1 MRLKILSDDEIDA
14 LYGRPRFT
22 QEERVEYFTLSAQE
36 KVALAQLH
44 SLKSKVFFILQL
56 GYFKARRMFF
66 VFGLKDAV
74 DDAAYVRDKYFSA
87 FSEGDTEI
95 AETTRLKQQRLI
107 LDLCKYRNA
116 DAVVRRK
123 LEVRAGQAA
132 AMCGKPVYVF
142 RELMHYLAEQ
152 RIVALGYSSMQDMIG
167 RALAQEQRRLE
178 AIVIDHVGPSAKF
191 ALNRLLEDT
200 QGLHEITLLKR
211 DPRDFSNHEI
221 RREATTFAQPKR
233 PAITKHKAPCG
244 VSTRTVV
251 CSHNRGT

>member
-1 MRLKILSDDEIDA
+1 MRLKILSDDEIEA

-132 AMCGKPVYVF
+132 AVCGKCLCLP
-142 RELMHYLAEQ
+142 RTH
-152 RIVALGYSSMQDMIG
+152 ALPG
-167 RALAQEQRRLE
+167 RAAHRRSWIQQH
-178 AIVIDHVGPSAKF
+178 AGYD
-191 ALNRLLEDT
+191 R
-200 QGLHEITLLKR
+200 
-211 DPRDFSNHEI
+211 PRARAGAAS
-221 RREATTFAQPKR
+221 
-233 PAITKHKAPCG
+233 
-244 VSTRTVV
+244 S
-251 CSHNRGT
+251 

>member
-167 RALAQEQRRLE
+167 PRARAR
-178 AIVIDHVGPSAKF
+178 AAS
-191 ALNRLLEDT
+191 
-200 QGLHEITLLKR
+200 
-211 DPRDFSNHEI
+211 S
-221 RREATTFAQPKR
+221 
-233 PAITKHKAPCG
+233 
-244 VSTRTVV
+244 
-251 CSHNRGT
+251 

>member
-56 GYFKARRMFF
+56 GYFKARL
-66 VFGLKDAV
+66 GLKDAI

-142 RELMHYLAEQ
+142 RALMHYLAEQ

-191 ALNRLLEDT
+191 ELNGLLEDT
-200 QGLHEITLLKR
+200 Q
-211 DPRDFSNHEI
+211 
-221 RREATTFAQPKR
+221 
-233 PAITKHKAPCG
+233 
-244 VSTRTVV
+244 
-251 CSHNRGT
+251 

>member
-123 LEVRAGQAA
+123 LEVRAGQRRRFVASLFMSSENSCTTWQSSASSLLDTAA
-132 AMCGKPVYVF
+132 C
-142 RELMHYLAEQ
+142 
-152 RIVALGYSSMQDMIG
+152 RI
-167 RALAQEQRRLE
+167 
-178 AIVIDHVGPSAKF
+178 
-191 ALNRLLEDT
+191 
-200 QGLHEITLLKR
+200 
-211 DPRDFSNHEI
+211 
-221 RREATTFAQPKR
+221 
-233 PAITKHKAPCG
+233 
-244 VSTRTVV
+244 
-251 CSHNRGT
+251 

>member
-87 FSEGDTEI
+87 FSEGDTE
-95 AETTRLKQQRLI
+95 
-107 LDLCKYRNA
+107 
-116 DAVVRRK
+116 
-123 LEVRAGQAA
+123 GS
-132 AMCGKPVYVF
+132 G
-142 RELMHYLAEQ
+142 
-152 RIVALGYSSMQDMIG
+152 
-167 RALAQEQRRLE
+167 
-178 AIVIDHVGPSAKF
+178 AKF
-191 ALNRLLEDT
+191 
-200 QGLHEITLLKR
+200 K
-211 DPRDFSNHEI
+211 F
-221 RREATTFAQPKR
+221 R
-233 PAITKHKAPCG
+233 PDLAG
-244 VSTRTVV
+244 E
-251 CSHNRGT
+251 

>member
-107 LDLCKYRNA
+107 LDLCKCRNA
-116 DAVVRRK
+116 DARGAE
-123 LEVRAGQAA
+123 EVGGACRPGGGDVWQACLCLPRTHA
-132 AMCGKPVYVF
+132 LSLYYTGRGKGGC
-142 RELMHYLAEQ
+142 RG
-152 RIVALGYSSMQDMIG
+152 RIP
-167 RALAQEQRRLE
+167 
-178 AIVIDHVGPSAKF
+178 DH
-191 ALNRLLEDT
+191 
-200 QGLHEITLLKR
+200 
-211 DPRDFSNHEI
+211 
-221 RREATTFAQPKR
+221 
-233 PAITKHKAPCG
+233 
-244 VSTRTVV
+244 
-251 CSHNRGT
+251 